1 MCDVIGENQ
10 EEKSSHS
17 VDEMVLKRIPA
28 KQLVDNEALG
38 NMNEEEVCHL
48 VVYYECNLRAVVT
61 KLLFDSLDFTID
73 LIHVGVNKFFSHEQV
88 NGLVNFS
95 EKWVLWSCHELVVT
109 LHVNVFEM
117 EIEYLGV

>member
-48 VVYYECNLRAVVT
+48 VVYYECNLWAVVA
-61 KLLFDSLDFTID
+61 KLLLDSLDFTID
-73 LIHVGVNKFFSHEQV
+73 LIHVGINKFFSHEQV